1 MGRASKQG
9 MTKKNVMLINGDPK
23 ESQNHGIWLSG
34 KPADSRSRKDWL
46 GVYVHLKWLF
56 NDKTEAMS
64 SKGRQNSSQLS
75 HLKSLRLRW
84 V

>member
-1 MGRASKQG
+1 MGRASKQR
-9 MTKKNVMLINGDPK
+9 MTKKNDRCYPK

-64 SKGRQNSSQLS
+64 SRGRQNSSQFS
-75 HLKSLRLRW
+75 HLKALRLKW